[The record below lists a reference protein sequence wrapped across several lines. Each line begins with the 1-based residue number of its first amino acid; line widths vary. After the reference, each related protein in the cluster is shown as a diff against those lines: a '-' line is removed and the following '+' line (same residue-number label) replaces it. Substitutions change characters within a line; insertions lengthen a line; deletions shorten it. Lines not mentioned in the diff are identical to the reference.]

1 MNRKDLDQ
9 LILGRD
15 QRFAYTTNPA
25 SNSISRYSVDR
36 DGTIALVSSVAATTS
51 AGPQDMALS
60 GDGRFLLAVSRA
72 SGAIDAFRVGYD
84 GSLTAIGTTTGLH
97 AGSVFGLAGN

>member
-1 MNRKDLDQ
+1 
-9 LILGRD
+9 
-15 QRFAYTTNPA
+15 
-25 SNSISRYSVDR
+25 
-36 DGTIALVSSVAATTS
+36 
-51 AGPQDMALS
+51 MALS